1 VLRMLRPGNALMAAV
16 GTLTGMV
23 LAPGGP
29 LPIHTW
35 LAAPA
40 AAFLLSA
47 WGNIRNDLAD
57 VEVDRVAHP
66 HRPLPAGRFKPA
78 HAQALAAILL
88 AAALACAYV
97 AAGWPTLL
105 FAAVNAALLA
115 GYEWRLKAQG
125 LPGNLTIALLVS
137 STFLFG
143 ALATRTSPLGWGH
156 VALLSAMALMANMAR
171 EVLKD
176 TEDMAGD
183 RGHRATYPLEAGA
196 GQAIALAAYQIV
208 SAVLLSSLAFAF
220 EPFGWWRPWLLVL
233 LGADALFLLAAAR
246 SFRAPGPS
254 QRLLKLAMAVA
265 LAAFLAGPLLG
276 HA

>member
-1 VLRMLRPGNALMAAV
+1 MYRMLRPANSLMAAV
-16 GTLTGMV
+16 GALTGMV
-23 LAPGGP
+23 LAPGPALP
-29 LPIHTW
+29 LHTW

-47 WGNIRNDLAD
+47 WGNVRNDLAD

-66 HRPLPAGRFKPA
+66 HRPLPAGRVKA
-78 HAQALAAILL
+78 SHAQALAAALVV
-88 AAALACAYV
+88 AALACAYV

-105 FAAVNAALLA
+105 FALANTLLLA
-115 GYEWRLKAQG
+115 AYEGRLKAQG
-125 LPGNLTIALLVS
+125 LPGNLTVALLVS

-143 ALATRTSPLGWGH
+143 AVATRTDPLGWGR

-183 RGHRATYPLEAGA
+183 RGHRHTFPLEVGS
-196 GQAIALAAYQIV
+196 GHAIGLAAYQAI
-208 SAVLLSSLAFAF
+208 SAVLLSSLAFVYK
-220 EPFGWWRPWLLVL
+220 PYGWWPPWLLIL
-233 LGADALFLLAAAR
+233 LAADALFLLAAVRA
-246 SFRAPGPS
+246 FRAAGPS
-254 QRLLKLAMAVA
+254 QRLLKLAMGVA

-276 HA
+276 RL